1 MKLIYFHGK
10 RKSIESD
17 HVSQTALLI
26 QQHFPEVTMVHP
38 VYDTDRCDVAISQL
52 DQVVHEALMSSER
65 VVLVGSSLGGFFAK
79 HYGEKN
85 DLDYLLINPCLDP
98 WFRLA
103 KYETADLE
111 SFKDYRHKMIWD
123 YSQNSVNNKNSRKYV
138 VLGKQD
144 DIIPYTEFVDAFVEN
159 CYTIFINKDMA
170 HRVSD
175 IKEISQAVSCLIN
188 SYT

>member
-10 RKSIESD
+10 RKSTESN
-17 HVSQTALLI
+17 HTSQTALLI

-38 VYDTDRCDVAISQL
+38 VYDTDHCHVALTQLGDV
-52 DQVVHEALMSSER
+52 VYEAVMSSEK

-79 HYGEKN
+79 HFGDKY

-98 WFRLA
+98 WDRLA
-103 KYETADLE
+103 KYETVELNY
-111 SFKDYRHKMIWD
+111 FKHYRNAMIWN
-123 YSQNSVNNKNSRKYV
+123 YSQNSVNNENSRKYV

-144 DIIPYTEFVDAFVEN
+144 DIIPFDQFMGKFIDDS
-159 CYTIFINKDMA
+159 YTIFINKDMA

-175 IKEISQAVSCLIN
+175 IKEISQAVSCLVN
-188 SYT
+188 AY

>member
-10 RKSIESD
+10 RKSIKSD

-26 QQHFPEVTMVHP
+26 QQHFPEVEVMHP
-38 VYDTDRCDVAISQL
+38 VYDTNHCYVAIGKL
-52 DQVVHEALMSSER
+52 DQVVREAVMSSER

-79 HYGEKN
+79 HFAEKYN
-85 DLDYLLINPCLDP
+85 LDYLLINPCLDP

-103 KYETADLE
+103 KYKTVDLD
-111 SFKDYRHKMIWD
+111 SFEDYLHGMIR
-123 YSQNSVNNKNSRKYV
+123 NSVNKDGTRKIRKYV
-138 VLGKQD
+138 VLGKKD
-144 DIIPYTEFVDAFVEN
+144 DIVPYTEFIDAFVEN

-188 SYT
+188 VH